1 VEEIRWIG
9 TDKSGLWSNEQTASK
24 AAIAPSFMDFL
35 LSRQSGSRFVQC
47 GKAVQYTGDQLFL
60 FF

>member
-1 VEEIRWIG
+1 VEEVRWIG

-24 AAIAPSFMDFL
+24 AAIALSFMDFL
-35 LSRQSGSRFVQC
+35 LSRQSGSRFVQ
-47 GKAVQYTGDQLFL
+47 AVQYTGDQLFL